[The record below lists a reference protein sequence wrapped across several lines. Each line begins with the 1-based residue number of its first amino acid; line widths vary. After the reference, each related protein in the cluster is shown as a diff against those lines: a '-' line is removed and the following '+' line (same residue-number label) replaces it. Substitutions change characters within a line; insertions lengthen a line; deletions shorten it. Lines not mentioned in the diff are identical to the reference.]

1 MCIACIHI
9 PYFAIEAERQRR
21 PDITAR
27 LILIGEATVFDCSP
41 GGDPLGVRRCMR
53 MSEAI
58 ALCPRAVV
66 LSPDAP
72 YYQRLFAEVL
82 GLLGEL
88 SPDVEPAEAGTAFMS
103 LAGFET
109 EPHAFI
115 EGLIASLHR
124 RLGFMASAGI
134 ASGKFAARVSASIA
148 RPGIARVIATGEEAA
163 FLAPLRCTHLPASE
177 AMLWRLKML
186 GIETMGEIARLPL
199 GAFQQQFGLGG
210 KRCWELANG
219 IDNEPLVPRL
229 TENAVVRRMQL
240 PAPTIALETI
250 LAGFQ
255 RLLFAAYSD
264 RARQGHWVRK
274 VVVRDCRTAAVRGTA
289 CRFPRGIGRPES
301 RLVRG
306 QSAITRHPPD
316 RPLEELEIELCG
328 LSGESGKQAPMFES
342 KRQALAASG
351 GSRASLEHERETV
364 DRANCGGGT
373 VVADPRTTSG
383 ARRLRQLNQPRPV
396 SVETDDS
403 RTPVAVVLGQR
414 RAVDAVL
421 ETWRIEDEWWR
432 ARPISRTYWRLLL
445 EDGRTID
452 VYLDSVRDRW
462 YKQAYSG

>member
-41 GGDPLGVRRCMR
+41 GGDPLGVRRGMR
-53 MSEAI
+53 MPEAI

-82 GLLGEL
+82 SLLGEL

-134 ASGKFAARVSASIA
+134 ASGKFAARVSAAIA

-177 AMLWRLKML
+177 AMPWRLKML

-199 GAFQQQFGLGG
+199 GAFQQQFGLEG

-274 VVVRDCRTAAVRGTA
+274 VVVRGLQDGGGAWELPVAFREALADPKAAWFAVK
-289 CRFPRGIGRPES
+289 
-301 RLVRG
+301 
-306 QSAITRHPPD
+306 SAITRHPPD

-342 KRQALAASG
+342 KGKLWRQVEEAARHLNTNGRPSIG
-351 GSRASLEHERETV
+351 RIVEVEPWSRIPE
-364 DRANCGGGT
+364 
-373 VVADPRTTSG
+373 
-383 ARRLRQLNQPRPV
+383 
-396 SVETDDS
+396 
-403 RTPVAVVLGQR
+403 R
-414 RAVDAVL
+414 RAA
-421 ETWRIEDEWWR
+421 
-432 ARPISRTYWRLLL
+432 L
-445 EDGRTID
+445 ED
-452 VYLDSVRDRW
+452 S
-462 YKQAYSG
+462 AS